1 MRKKHTGRALVIQ
14 IGEADIRI
22 AGTSLGASAPQ
33 LSYSTVIPT
42 PEGAVEDGAILD
54 PEALQEALREPL
66 SAPEIQRIRKAVF
79 VLCSTQVLSGTAAVP
94 PGAERQMDKLLSAN
108 ADLYFPVDT
117 ADYHLVWSPAG
128 VDVDE
133 NGDRVR
139 IMQLWAVPNGILD
152 RYYALANGLGLSVE
166 AVDYCGSSIAGAVGA
181 AFDIPQAARRVR
193 GGRKAEAA
201 QAGEAGPGAMPAE
214 TQLQAAGTAA
224 ARRSSIWWRS
234 PISC

>member
-1 MRKKHTGRALVIQ
+1 RLDGAPVEGAEPFAASADGRADSTGRKENTMRKKHTGRALVIQ

-54 PEALQEALREPL
+54 PEALQEALRGPL

-117 ADYHLVWSPAG
+117 ADY
-128 VDVDE
+128 
-133 NGDRVR
+133 
-139 IMQLWAVPNGILD
+139 
-152 RYYALANGLGLSVE
+152 
-166 AVDYCGSSIAGAVGA
+166 
-181 AFDIPQAARRVR
+181 
-193 GGRKAEAA
+193 
-201 QAGEAGPGAMPAE
+201 
-214 TQLQAAGTAA
+214 
-224 ARRSSIWWRS
+224 
-234 PISC
+234 